1 MSLIVVDCEADG
13 PVPPLYSMVSF
24 GAVIVEPTLTKTFYG
39 QVRPIS
45 EKWVPE
51 ALAVSNITREEHLEY
66 ENPQVVMYKFENWI
80 RENSDGKPIFI
91 SDNLAFDW
99 QWINY
104 YFHAYY
110 GRNPFGHSGRRIGD
124 LYCGMMKDGG
134 LNQEWKRKYRK
145 TKHTHHPVDDAKGN
159 AEALLE
165 FKKLGLK
172 IPTK

>member
-1 MSLIVVDCEADG
+1 MK
-13 PVPPLYSMVSF
+13 SF
-24 GAVIVEPTLTKTFYG
+24 GFLFLLLTLLSACETTEKNTDTYLTDASIPQEEKLKRFLQDAKRLNPKITLQEKSWLNQFYG
-39 QVRPIS
+39 
-45 EKWVPE
+45 
-51 ALAVSNITREEHLEY
+51 TRDF
-66 ENPQVVMYKFENWI
+66 Q
-80 RENSDGKPIFI
+80 PIFI

-99 QWINY
+99 QWINF
-104 YFHAYY
+104 YFHTFY

-145 TKHTHHPVDDAKGN
+145 TKHTHNPVDDAKGN